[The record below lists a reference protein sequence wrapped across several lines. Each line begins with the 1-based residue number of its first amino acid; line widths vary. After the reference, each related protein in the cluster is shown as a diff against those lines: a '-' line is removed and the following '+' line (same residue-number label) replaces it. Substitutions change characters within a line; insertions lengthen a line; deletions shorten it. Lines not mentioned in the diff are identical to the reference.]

1 MRNSD
6 VLKDYRMAVLEI
18 GLLERQI
25 ERLGHTGGPEGY
37 ARCSLDQVAKGTNH
51 REAAAMQRYD
61 GLSGILERKR
71 EELRKMTEQ
80 FEALLE
86 MPMPIR
92 TRAIL
97 RCYYALGMTDEA
109 IAAELNMST
118 RRVNSLRNEFV
129 KGIDNAS
136 ATN

>member
-25 ERLGHTGGPEGY
+25 DRLGHAGGPEGY

-71 EELRKMTEQ
+71 EELRKLTEQ

-109 IAAELNMST
+109 IARELNMT
-118 RRVNSLRNEFV
+118 CRRINDLRNQFLRSLEV
-129 KGIDNAS
+129 AE
-136 ATN
+136 AA